1 MFVMPTARTR
11 IRETNAMKRLFEATL
26 ASLVLSAAFSSSVAV
41 AHHAFAAEFDREKP
55 VHMTGTVTEMKWSN
69 PHAWIYIDVEDD
81 NGNVVN
87 WAFETRAANSL
98 IRIGWRP
105 SDLPV
110 GTVLE
115 VDGYQARNDT
125 PTASLA
131 GATLPDGR
139 KLFSGAPD
147 PSEED

>member
-1 MFVMPTARTR
+1 MTQFLKATITAAGITA
-11 IRETNAMKRLFEATL
+11 IFA
-26 ASLVLSAAFSSSVAV
+26 SSSVV

-55 VHMTGTVTEMKWSN
+55 VRITGTVTEMKWSN
-69 PHAWIYIDVEDD
+69 PHGWIYIDVEDV
-81 NGNVVN
+81 NGEVVN
-87 WAFETRAANSL
+87 WALETRAANSL

-110 GTVLE
+110 GTVLKVE
-115 VDGYQARNDT
+115 GYQARNDT

-139 KLFSGAPD
+139 KLFSGEPAIAIPAPD
-147 PSEED
+147 SSAQ